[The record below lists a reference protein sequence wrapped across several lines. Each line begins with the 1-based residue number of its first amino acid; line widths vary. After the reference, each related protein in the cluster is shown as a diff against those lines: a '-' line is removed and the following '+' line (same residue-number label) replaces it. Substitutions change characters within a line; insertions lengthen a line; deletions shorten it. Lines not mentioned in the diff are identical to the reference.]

1 VTTAAFPFPAPCTM
15 IDRSSHPT
23 ANDHAMEG
31 SPPSAHVPPQ
41 TFGELVPL
49 GGGDPIPLLRPSLM
63 VGRRESCDIVLKFP
77 NVSGV
82 HCELSI
88 SGGHWVVKDLGSS
101 NGTKVNGSRVT
112 EQRVASGDKISF
124 GRHVYEIF
132 YNPALLGAD
141 AGGVGD
147 HVPDVFATS
156 LLSAAGLERRRTPR
170 DAAPRR

>member
-1 VTTAAFPFPAPCTM
+1 M
-15 IDRSSHPT
+15 IDSSSHPA
-23 ANDHAMEG
+23 ANNHAQEG
-31 SPPSAHVPPQ
+31 SSPSSRVPPQ
-41 TFGELVPL
+41 TYGELIPL
-49 GGGDPIPLLRPSLM
+49 GGGDPIPLLRPSLV

-112 EQRVASGDKISF
+112 EQQVESGDKISF

-141 AGGVGD
+141 AAGGGD

-156 LLSAAGLERRRTPR
+156 LLSAAGLERRRPSR
-170 DAAPRR
+170 DAKPRR